1 MYELSFLINPN
12 VSEEELSDI
21 IKRLK
26 DAISRSGGQIIKDFF
41 HKRIHLA
48 YPVKKLRQAFLV
60 YVDFEL
66 ERDKIE
72 SIKNQIKD
80 IKNIIRHLI
89 IIKHPEKIKPIRAK
103 KAFKPKA
110 KPKTKEKIKI
120 EELDKKL
127 EEILET

>member
-1 MYELSFLINPN
+1 MYELSFLVNPN
-12 VSEEELSDI
+12 VSEEELAEV
-21 IKRLK
+21 IKQLK
-26 DAISRSGGQIIKDFF
+26 DAITRSGGQITKDFF
-41 HKRIHLA
+41 HKKIHLA

-72 SIKNQIKD
+72 SIKNQIKG

-89 IIKHPEKIKPIRAK
+89 ITKRPERIKRPSLR
-103 KAFKPKA
+103 KAP
-110 KPKTKEKIKI
+110 KPKTKPRTKEKVKI